1 MDKIKKVYIENSGE
15 KEIDS
20 RSTVSENKDE
30 TAWKVTTIEDGSS
43 TGTVTDEQSLDPTLT
58 SSPHD
63 RLVLHLS
70 AVHSAQLML
79 LSTAHSALMLETP

>member
-20 RSTVSENKDE
+20 RSTVRENKDE
-30 TAWKVTTIEDGSS
+30 TAWKVTTIEDESS
-43 TGTVTDEQSLDPTLT
+43 TGTVTAEQSLDSTLT

-70 AVHSAQLML
+70 AIL
-79 LSTAHSALMLETP
+79 